1 MASKQNIETKV
12 ASPERP
18 QLLQLGLNLLLQL
31 ICALPFFQQYGSWHN
46 IEPWFLSEHAA
57 RLSAA
62 YSTDIAGQLALAQI
76 VALLTAVVIA
86 LFISFF
92 SKPVSANKSV
102 RLVET
107 ILIPLLFGLLAQCL
121 VMTRCLQLP
130 MTLDDPF
137 IDFRYVQNWL
147 AGIFDYNPG
156 QHIQGYSSP
165 LHLATVFACT
175 KLASL
180 LAIPNSESVHPA
192 AISNVCNIILQIC
205 NLILVFAIAQR
216 GLKSKIFAVVAA
228 AVYTFGASSMLAAID
243 NKESALMQFLIFMS
257 LLAAVAGKYRQW
269 CPYSALA
276 LSMTRPEGIIWTI
289 REILSDVIDGGIAT
303 VKRWLPTI
311 AVLGVWYGFV
321 YSYYGT
327 VVPHGALGRA
337 NMFHSSPHLTV
348 HACPFI
354 LTTLGIDTFKHL
366 FIYWP
371 TASDYYAPIFT
382 FQELG
387 KGMVAL
393 IVLVFYVHRLE
404 WLRSYAYNLIAIF
417 AFFAIFDPWMFSW
430 YYSWFTP
437 VAVFLVPLMMQ
448 SACNLIR
455 EAAKNKT
462 PLGKTWQ
469 IAWGTLLLLLVT
481 LPQMIDI
488 NLFNWLSAPSDK
500 RETAEQYL
508 RARASETLFVINP
521 AIERLNVY
529 KVAADYLASTEG
541 GKFNTLAT
549 WEPGVLGY
557 YLPKK
562 TIIDLGGLVSD
573 EVLKYYPVPVNE
585 RSRKDVWGSI
595 PVQAVM
601 DLKPDRVILLDSFGN
616 NGLLKNRGFLEQ
628 YKLTKFWPIK
638 LWQGQGFLLF
648 ERVADTRQLKTKT
661 DG

>member
-1 MASKQNIETKV
+1 
-12 ASPERP
+12 
-18 QLLQLGLNLLLQL
+18 
-31 ICALPFFQQYGSWHN
+31 
-46 IEPWFLSEHAA
+46 
-57 RLSAA
+57 
-62 YSTDIAGQLALAQI
+62 
-76 VALLTAVVIA
+76 
-86 LFISFF
+86 
-92 SKPVSANKSV
+92 
-102 RLVET
+102 
-107 ILIPLLFGLLAQCL
+107 
-121 VMTRCLQLP
+121 
-130 MTLDDPF
+130 
-137 IDFRYVQNWL
+137 
-147 AGIFDYNPG
+147 
-156 QHIQGYSSP
+156 
-165 LHLATVFACT
+165 
-175 KLASL
+175 
-180 LAIPNSESVHPA
+180 
-192 AISNVCNIILQIC
+192 
-205 NLILVFAIAQR
+205 
-216 GLKSKIFAVVAA
+216 
-228 AVYTFGASSMLAAID
+228 
-243 NKESALMQFLIFMS
+243 
-257 LLAAVAGKYRQW
+257 
-269 CPYSALA
+269 
-276 LSMTRPEGIIWTI
+276 
-289 REILSDVIDGGIAT
+289 
-303 VKRWLPTI
+303 
-311 AVLGVWYGFV
+311 
-321 YSYYGT
+321 
-327 VVPHGALGRA
+327 
-337 NMFHSSPHLTV
+337 
-348 HACPFI
+348 
-354 LTTLGIDTFKHL
+354 
-366 FIYWP
+366 
-371 TASDYYAPIFT
+371 
-382 FQELG
+382 
-387 KGMVAL
+387 MVAL